1 MIKIRDILKMISAVL
16 FAWLYIPHI
25 VLYALCRE
33 KRQIIN
39 EDLSEYK
46 KRIKIG
52 LSNGFAF
59 LYMLHHDRYFRVIF
73 YHRAGPVF
81 SLLFGWWRPGDRYF
95 VISKTTKIG
104 KGMFCPHP
112 YSTII
117 NAEAIGDNFVCHH
130 LVTIGHK
137 NDTTRLR
144 PIIGDNV
151 FVGVGASIIGKVKV
165 GNNVVIGA
173 GSVVVKDIPNN
184 VVVAGNPAKVVKYLG
199 NNMELLCGL

>member
-1 MIKIRDILKMISAVL
+1 MIKIRDILNMISAVL

-25 VLYALCRE
+25 VLYILCRG

-46 KRIKIG
+46 KRIRIG

-117 NAEAIGDNFVCHH
+117 NAEAIGDNFNCHH
-130 LVTIGHK
+130 LVTIGYK
-137 NDTTRLR
+137 TDERLER
-144 PIIGDNV
+144 PVIGNKVSVGANATIIGGVKIGDNV
-151 FVGVGASIIGKVKV
+151 IVAAGAVVAKDVP
-165 GNNVVIGA
+165 GNC
-173 GSVVVKDIPNN
+173 
-184 VVVAGNPAKVVKYLG
+184 VVAGNPASVVRSMNCGY
-199 NNMELLCGL
+199 EL